1 MQTHSLADV
10 VALISHPGEPRVF
23 SLSEARELLP
33 VIRKLTA
40 FASRELDPCQ
50 LMMRRLLDCDPRLA
64 PLELEFE
71 TITRKWVERVQR
83 LGVTVSGLWQ
93 VGFDTGEGYLCWRY
107 PELRLAYFRGYG
119 ESLDARRRLSEVIQ
133 EYQPDWAV
141 Y

>member
-10 VALISHPGEPRVF
+10 VALISHPGEPRIF
-23 SLSEARELLP
+23 SLSEACELLP

-50 LMMRRLLDCDPRLA
+50 LRMRQLLNCDPRLVE
-64 PLELEFE
+64 LELEFE
-71 TITRKWVERVQR
+71 TIIRKWVERVQR

-93 VGFDTGEGYLCWRY
+93 IGFDTGEGHLCWRY

-119 ESLDARRRLSEVIQ
+119 ENLGSRRRLSEVIQ